1 MAWASWP
8 SDNSKTRA
16 ARLAGWRA
24 IAVELRDTR
33 RMFRVRA
40 GRTQTLD
47 GMYVR
52 VGGSA
57 VDDGFGPAEDEDED
71 AERQE
76 VGPALPWRGSLGG
89 GLVGARER
97 VRAAQALLNRPLASY
112 YLIVGITTLL
122 LCLGLMMVLS
132 TGSVIDLA
140 QHESPYHDFEWQV
153 AGIAVGLPI
162 MWLMARSSPRVFRA
176 MAYPLLAVSVIGL
189 GLTLIPGVAVVHNG
203 VARWIAIGPITFQ
216 PSELAKL
223 ALAVWGADLLARKEK
238 LGMLADWRHLLVPLM
253 PGAGVLALLV
263 MAGDDLG
270 TTSILLI
277 ILMALVLVL
286 LIVARGYGAARITDF
301 LNPQNNTNPVGTNQQ
316 PIQGKL
322 ALGSGGLFG
331 VGLGASKEQWGWL
344 PESSSDFIFAI
355 IGEELGLVGTL
366 CVTALY
372 GGLAW
377 AGLRVARRA
386 PDTFSRLAAAAIT
399 AWIVMQA
406 VVNIGAVIGV
416 FPITGVPL
424 PLVSQGLSS
433 VLVTM
438 VGLGMLMSFARRGQ
452 EASQA
457 MSEER
462 AMRVVL
468 AGGGSAGH
476 IEPALALADALREA
490 DSGIWVTC
498 LGTERGLE
506 TRL

>member
-1 MAWASWP
+1 
-8 SDNSKTRA
+8 
-16 ARLAGWRA
+16 
-24 IAVELRDTR
+24 VELRDTR

-40 GRTQTLD
+40 GRTRTLD

-71 AERQE
+71 AERPE
-76 VGPALPWRGSLGG
+76 VGPALPWPDSLGG
-89 GLVGARER
+89 GLAGVRER
-97 VRAAQALLNRPLASY
+97 VRAAQALLNRPLTSY

-132 TGSVIDLA
+132 TGSVIDLE

-153 AGIAVGLPI
+153 VGIAVGLPI

-189 GLTLIPGVAVVHNG
+189 GLTLIPGVAVKHND

-238 LGMLADWRHLLVPLM
+238 LGMLVDWRHLLVPLM
-253 PGAGVLALLV
+253 PGAGVVAMLV

-277 ILMALVLVL
+277 IVLALLWIAGIPTRVFTALVILMGLVLVL
-286 LIVARGYGAARITDF
+286 LIVARGYGSSRITDF
-301 LNPQNNTNPVGTNQQ
+301 LNPSSAGLTTANWQ
-316 PIQGKL
+316 PTQGKY

-344 PESSSDFIFAI
+344 PEDSSDFIFAI

-438 VGLGMLMSFARRGQ
+438 VGLGMLMSFARREPG
-452 EASQA
+452 ASQA
-457 MSEER
+457 LAARGPGAGSRVLSWLGRGRR
-462 AMRVVL
+462 AGPR
-468 AGGGSAGH
+468 
-476 IEPALALADALREA
+476 
-490 DSGIWVTC
+490 
-498 LGTERGLE
+498 
-506 TRL
+506 

>member
-1 MAWASWP
+1 
-8 SDNSKTRA
+8 
-16 ARLAGWRA
+16 
-24 IAVELRDTR
+24 VELRDTR

-57 VDDGFGPAEDEDED
+57 VDDGFGSAEDED
-71 AERQE
+71 AERP
-76 VGPALPWRGSLGG
+76 GAGAALPWPGSLAGG
-89 GLVGARER
+89 VAGVRER
-97 VRAAQALLNRPLASY
+97 VRAARELLDRPLTSY
-112 YLIVGITTLL
+112 YLIIGITALL

-132 TGSVIDLA
+132 TASFTDLNA
-140 QHESPYHDFEWQV
+140 GESPYHDFEWQV
-153 AGIAVGLPI
+153 AGIVVGLPI

-238 LGMLADWRHLLVPLM
+238 LGMLADWRHLLIPLM

-263 MAGDDLG
+263 MAGQDLG

-277 ILMALVLVL
+277 ILLALLWVAGIPSRVFAALIILLGLVLVL
-286 LIVARGYGAARITDF
+286 LFVAKGYGSARIEDF
-301 LNPQNNTNPVGTNQQ
+301 LHPSSNTNPTGTNQQ
-316 PIQGKL
+316 SIQGKY

-331 VGLGASKEQWGWL
+331 SGLGASKEQWGWL
-344 PESSSDFIFAI
+344 PEDSSDFIFAI

-372 GGLAW
+372 GGLAY

-386 PDTFSRLAAAAIT
+386 PDTFSRLAAATIT

-438 VGLGMLMSFARRGQ
+438 LGLGMLMSFARREPG
-452 EASQA
+452 ASQA
-457 MSEER
+457 LAARGPGVGS
-462 AMRVVL
+462 RVL
-468 AGGGSAGH
+468 S
-476 IEPALALADALREA
+476 
-490 DSGIWVTC
+490 W
-498 LGTERGLE
+498 LGRG
-506 TRL
+506 TQRGT